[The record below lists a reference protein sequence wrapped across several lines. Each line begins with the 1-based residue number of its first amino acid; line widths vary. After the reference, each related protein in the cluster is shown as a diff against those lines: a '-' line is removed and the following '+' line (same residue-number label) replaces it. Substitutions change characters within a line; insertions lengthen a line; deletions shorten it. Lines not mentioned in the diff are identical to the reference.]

1 MDASSVV
8 NSSLHFT
15 ASPEARTPEISPRNF
30 GSRTSP
36 SNGVFSSTG
45 CLRPRAFDSAWLRV
59 GLALDRTN
67 FTVDNQDR
75 AKGLYYVRFSD
86 SMQELKK
93 EGLLGKLF
101 AGSAPKPTREFMVN
115 VRPKADTVTQIAVVD
130 ANGQVD
136 TSTDAQ
142 RIVALLH
149 AQLN

>member
-1 MDASSVV
+1 M
-8 NSSLHFT
+8 T
-15 ASPEARTPEISPRNF
+15 AGGATLDLQES
-30 GSRTSP
+30 
-36 SNGVFSSTG
+36 
-45 CLRPRAFDSAWLRV
+45 FDSAWLRV

-67 FTVDNQDR
+67 FTVDNRDR

-93 EGLLGKLF
+93 DGLLGKF
-101 AGSAPKPTREFMVN
+101 FGGGTPKPAREFMVN
-115 VRPKADTVTQIAVVD
+115 VRPKADTITQIAVVD